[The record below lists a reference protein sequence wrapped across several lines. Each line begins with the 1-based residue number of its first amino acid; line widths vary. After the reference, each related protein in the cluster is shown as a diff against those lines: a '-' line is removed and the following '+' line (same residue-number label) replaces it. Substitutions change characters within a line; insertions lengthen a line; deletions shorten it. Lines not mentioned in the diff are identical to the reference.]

1 MGDRNKVSREVLQAV
16 KPAIRKAVVRMA
28 DDDFRRGARVTN
40 IDWSDTTEFN
50 EVKVNAGAE
59 TLTYTIAFDV
69 MGRWA

>member
-1 MGDRNKVSREVLQAV
+1 
-16 KPAIRKAVVRMA
+16 MA